1 MGFLSG
7 SLKLSIQVLEVG
19 VGLLIGSSQKIEDFS
34 GQNQKYIKG
43 CVNEN

>member
-1 MGFLSG
+1 MGFSPDF
-7 SLKLSIQVLEVG
+7 LKLSIKVLEVG